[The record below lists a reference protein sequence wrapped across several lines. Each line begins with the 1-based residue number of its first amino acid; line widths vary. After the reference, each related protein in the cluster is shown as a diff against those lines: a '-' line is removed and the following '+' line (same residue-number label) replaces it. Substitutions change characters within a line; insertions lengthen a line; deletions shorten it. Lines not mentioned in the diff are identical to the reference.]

1 MALELKAEVQ
11 RLNETP
17 SLEASAGPISFVL
30 MTYLDKL
37 FAQGYKQTLT
47 DKDLGGISEADRSDL
62 LIKKFNELYE
72 NEART
77 TPLNKRSLWK
87 VLWRTVGYWKLFFAL
102 ALFAL
107 SAAVQFGP
115 VEILTRLVRYL
126 QGVDKYATSD
136 IWGMVVLLFVFPVC
150 GSIALAHSNALMA
163 HMGAQFRN
171 VLICAIYRKA
181 LKISPYTK
189 QKLSTG
195 RIITM
200 FSDDTNQ
207 IRAFLFFLSN
217 SICAPLQI
225 GACLYMIYRQV
236 GVATFVGLGYTF
248 FTTPVSGVV
257 FGIVFGLR
265 KKKMTF
271 TDARVKLMNEILNG
285 IRIIK
290 TMSWENAFI
299 KKIEAIRSQEISLVA
314 KAGYIFNAAFGLLLL
329 GATQIQ
335 TTLIFLTYI
344 GLGNQLDAATAFTT
358 LTLFGLM
365 TSPFIFLPFGLQ
377 QYNQSKV
384 SMKRIMEY
392 LDSEDLL
399 AYIQQGEGE
408 GDVAVEF
415 KAANM
420 GWSPGEDATASDA
433 KVVENGAPA
442 TASATDADAK
452 STHEGKQYVA
462 APSEEEAKANGVL
475 LIDGPSQDKTN
486 RAFHTLRDLSLTV
499 KKGQLV
505 AVVGSVGSGKSS
517 LLSALLGEMVLSSGD
532 LIIHKKK
539 LPDGSFTPASIAYC
553 DQRPWIV
560 NATVEE
566 NITFGKPM
574 DEERMKKAIFAAC
587 MQDDLKILAAGLKTE
602 IGERGINLS
611 GGQKARVALARA
623 VYNDA
628 DIYLLDDPISAV
640 DAHVGMHLVEHCIT
654 GALSGKTRF
663 LVTHQL
669 NILPVCDV
677 VLILD
682 HDGTVKASGTY
693 QELMQSG
700 IDLTQYLGHK
710 DEEKEDADK
719 KGKKE
724 QDSSKA
730 DEASS
735 TDSGAGAA
743 SVKKDGAVEGKGEG
757 EGESGDKSKKE
768 EAKDGA
774 LTTVEERKEGNVT
787 IETYTSY
794 AFYGGLVPFFL
805 TIFFQLGSQVL
816 GIEAN
821 FWLAGASTFFFL
833 FPLLLPRPLSHLPP
847 LSHHLHLD
855 FQTGA
860 RRRRSTST
868 RRNLGSGRR

>member
-17 SLEASAGPISFVL
+17 SLEASSGPIGFVL

-37 FAQGYKQTLT
+37 FSEGYKRTLT

-77 TPLNKRSLWK
+77 TPLQKRSLWK
-87 VLWRTVGYWKLFFAL
+87 VLWRTVGYWKLILAL

-115 VEILTRLVRYL
+115 VEILTRLVKYL
-126 QGVDKYATSD
+126 QGVDKYDVSEV
-136 IWGMVVLLFVFPVC
+136 WGMVVLLFVFPVC

-163 HMGAQFRN
+163 HIGAQFRN

-189 QKLSTG
+189 QKISTG
-195 RIITM
+195 CIITL

-248 FTTPVSGVV
+248 FTTPISGVV
-257 FGIVFGLR
+257 FGIVFALR

-299 KKIEAIRSQEISLVA
+299 KKIEAIRTQEIGLVA
-314 KAGYIFNAAFGLLLL
+314 KAGYIFNAVFGLLLL

-344 GLGNQLDAATAFTT
+344 GLGNELDAATAFTT

-384 SMKRIMEY
+384 SMRRIMEY

-415 KAANM
+415 KAAHM
-420 GWSPGEDATASDA
+420 GWSPEEAE
-433 KVVENGAPA
+433 VVENGAPIP
-442 TASATDADAK
+442 ASAPASDADAK
-452 STHEGKQYVA
+452 SSHDGKQYVA
-462 APSEEEAKANGVL
+462 APDEEEEAKANGVH
-475 LIDGPSQDKTN
+475 LIDGPSQDKSN
-486 RAFHTLRDLSLTV
+486 RAFHTLRDLSLSV

-517 LLSALLGEMVLSSGD
+517 LLSALLGEMVLSSGEVF
-532 LIIHKKK
+532 IHKKK
-539 LPDGSFTPASIAYC
+539 LPDGSFAPASIAYC

-587 MQDDLKILAAGLKTE
+587 MQDDLKILSAGLKTE

-640 DAHVGMHLVEHCIT
+640 DAHVGMHLVENCIK

-663 LVTHQL
+663 LVTHHL

-693 QELMQSG
+693 QELKQSG

-710 DEEKEDADK
+710 DEDKDKEGADQKIK
-719 KGKKE
+719 KNEGN
-724 QDSSKA
+724 SK
-730 DEASS
+730 DNEASA
-735 TDSGAGAA
+735 TDSGEA
-743 SVKKDGAVEGKGEG
+743 SPDKKDGATEGKG
-757 EGESGDKSKKE
+757 EGESGDKDKKE

-774 LTTVEERKEGNVT
+774 LTTVEERKEGSVT

-816 GIEAN
+816 GIVAN
-821 FWLAGASTFFFL
+821 FWLAGASPF
-833 FPLLLPRPLSHLPP
+833 FPLSSPSSFLPNPHPPPIHYPPFLPT
-847 LSHHLHLD
+847 LVC
-855 FQTGA
+855 
-860 RRRRSTST
+860 R
-868 RRNLGSGRR
+868 LG